1 MNEIQ
6 IFKYNENQVRTVM
19 KDNEP
24 WFVLKDVCEIL
35 GLGEPHRVANR
46 LDEDERTLSTVMDS
60 MGRKQE
66 TTTVNESGL
75 YNVIMRSDKPQAK
88 PFRKWVTAEVL
99 PSIRKHGAY
108 MTADTIQRAISDPDF
123 LISLATTLKEEK
135 EKNNVLTAENV
146 GLKREVEY
154 KENVIVGLVDD
165 IDLATKRQ
173 RINQIVRHGV
183 KNPVLYKDRWAL
195 LYSEFEKKYH
205 VNLSLRLENHAS
217 EYTPKLK
224 NNMDVIDRQMGMI
237 PNLYEIACKVFENDY
252 DALMKEWE
260 NTIVMCEGE

>member
-6 IFKYNENQVRTVM
+6 IFENNDFGKIRT
-19 KDNEP
+19 
-24 WFVLKDVCEIL
+24 
-35 GLGEPHRVANR
+35 
-46 LDEDERTLSTVMDS
+46 LDENGTVLFCGSDVAKALGYARPNDAVLAHCRATVKRSSPISGKMQEINFITEGDVYRLIARSKLPSADKFER
-60 MGRKQE
+60 
-66 TTTVNESGL
+66 
-75 YNVIMRSDKPQAK
+75 
-88 PFRKWVTAEVL
+88 WVFDEVL
-99 PSIRKHGAY
+99 PSICKHGAY
-108 MTADTIQRAISDPDF
+108 MTTDTIRRTISDPDF
-123 LISLATTLKEEK
+123 LISLATTLKAEK
-135 EKNNVLTAENV
+135 EKNKVLTAENT
-146 GLKREVEY
+146 GLKREVEH

-183 KNPVLYKDRWAL
+183 KKPALYKDRWAL

-205 VNLSLRLENHAS
+205 VNLSLRLENHAN

>member
-6 IFKYNENQVRTVM
+6 IFNYNDNQVRAVI

-24 WFVLKDVCEIL
+24 WFVLKDVCEVL
-35 GLGEPHRVANR
+35 GISKYRDTADR
-46 LDEDERTLSTVMDS
+46 LDSDERGPVRVDTLGGAQDVIA
-60 MGRKQE
+60 
-66 TTTVNESGL
+66 VNESGL

-135 EKNNVLTAENV
+135 EKNKVLTAENA
-146 GLKREVEY
+146 GLKREVEH

-183 KNPVLYKDRWAL
+183 KNPALYKDRWAL
-195 LYSEFEKKYH
+195 LYSEFENKYH
-205 VNLSLRLENHAS
+205 VNLSLRLENHEN

>member
-6 IFKYNENQVRTVM
+6 IFNYNDNQVRTVM
-19 KDNEP
+19 KDDGP
-24 WFVLKDVCEIL
+24 WFVLKDVCAIL
-35 GLGEPHRVANR
+35 GLGEPHRVADR
-46 LDEDERTLSTVMDS
+46 LDEDERTLSTVVDS
-60 MGRKQE
+60 IGRKQE
-66 TTTVNESGL
+66 TTIVSEAGL
-75 YNVIMRSDKPQAK
+75 YNVILRSDKPQAK

-108 MTADTIQRAISDPDF
+108 MTTDTIQRAISDPDF

-135 EKNNVLTAENV
+135 EKNKVLTAENT
-146 GLKREVEY
+146 GLKREVEH

-173 RINQIVRHGV
+173 RISQIVRHGV
-183 KNPVLYKDRWAL
+183 KNPALYKDRWAL
-195 LYSEFEKKYH
+195 LYGEFEKKYH
-205 VNLSLRLENHAS
+205 VNLSLRLENHAN

>member
-6 IFKYNENQVRTVM
+6 IFENNDFGKIRT
-19 KDNEP
+19 
-24 WFVLKDVCEIL
+24 
-35 GLGEPHRVANR
+35 
-46 LDEDERTLSTVMDS
+46 LDENGTVLFCGSDVAKALGYTNTSKAIGDHCKGVTKRYAPTTGGNQEMSFITEGDVYRLIARSKLPSADKFER
-60 MGRKQE
+60 
-66 TTTVNESGL
+66 
-75 YNVIMRSDKPQAK
+75 
-88 PFRKWVTAEVL
+88 WVFDEVL

-135 EKNNVLTAENV
+135 EKNKALTAENT
-146 GLKREVEY
+146 GLKREVEH

-183 KNPVLYKDRWAL
+183 KNPALYKDRWAL
-195 LYSEFEKKYH
+195 LYGEFEKKYH
-205 VNLSLRLENHAS
+205 VNLSLRLENHAN

-252 DALMKEWE
+252 DALIKEWE
-260 NTIVMCEGE
+260 NTIVM

>member
-1 MNEIQ
+1 MNEIK
-6 IFKYNENQVRTVM
+6 IFNYNNNQVRTVM
-19 KDNEP
+19 KDGEP
-24 WFVLKDVCEIL
+24 WFVLKDVCEVLSI
-35 GLGEPHRVANR
+35 GNAADVYAR
-46 LDEDERTLSTVMDS
+46 LDADEKGIGQIDTLGGAQKMSII
-60 MGRKQE
+60 
-66 TTTVNESGL
+66 NEPGL
-75 YNVIMRSDKPQAK
+75 YNVILRSDKPQAK

-135 EKNNVLTAENV
+135 EKNKVLTAENT
-146 GLKREVEY
+146 GLKREVEH

-183 KNPVLYKDRWAL
+183 KNPALYKDRWAL

-205 VNLSLRLENHAS
+205 VNLSLRLENHAN

-224 NNMDVIDRQMGMI
+224 NNMDVIDRQMGMV

-260 NTIVMCEGE
+260 NIIVM

>member
-6 IFKYNENQVRTVM
+6 IFENDDFGKIRTLDENGAVLFCGSDVANALGYARPA
-19 KDNEP
+19 KAVADHCKG
-24 WFVLKDVCEIL
+24 VLKRDTPTTSGNQEMSFITEGDVY
-35 GLGEPHRVANR
+35 R
-46 LDEDERTLSTVMDS
+46 LIARSKLPSADKFER
-60 MGRKQE
+60 
-66 TTTVNESGL
+66 
-75 YNVIMRSDKPQAK
+75 
-88 PFRKWVTAEVL
+88 WVFDEVL

-135 EKNNVLTAENV
+135 EKNKVLTAENT

-154 KENVIVGLVDD
+154 KENVIVGLVGD

-183 KNPVLYKDRWAL
+183 KNPVLYRDRWAL

-205 VNLSLRLENHAS
+205 VNLSLRLENHAN

>member
-1 MNEIQ
+1 MNKIQ
-6 IFKYNENQVRTVM
+6 IFENNDFGKIRT
-19 KDNEP
+19 
-24 WFVLKDVCEIL
+24 
-35 GLGEPHRVANR
+35 
-46 LDEDERTLSTVMDS
+46 LDENGTVLFCGSDVAKALGYTNTS
-60 MGRKQE
+60 KAICDHCKGVTKRYTPTTGGKQE
-66 TTTVNESGL
+66 MSFITEGDVYRL
-75 YNVIMRSDKPQAK
+75 IARSKLPSADK
-88 PFRKWVTAEVL
+88 FERWVFDEVL

-135 EKNNVLTAENV
+135 EKNKVLTAENA
-146 GLKREVEY
+146 GLKREVEH

-173 RINQIVRHGV
+173 RINQIVRRGV
-183 KNPVLYKDRWAL
+183 KNPALYKDRWAL

-205 VNLSLRLENHAS
+205 VNLSLRLENHAN

>member
-1 MNEIQ
+1 MNEIR
-6 IFKYNENQVRTVM
+6 IFENNDFGKIRT
-19 KDNEP
+19 
-24 WFVLKDVCEIL
+24 
-35 GLGEPHRVANR
+35 
-46 LDEDERTLSTVMDS
+46 LDENGAVLFCGSDVAKALGYARPNDAVLAHCRATVKRSSPISGKMQEINFITEGDVYRLIARSKLPSADKFER
-60 MGRKQE
+60 
-66 TTTVNESGL
+66 
-75 YNVIMRSDKPQAK
+75 
-88 PFRKWVTAEVL
+88 WVFDEVL

-135 EKNNVLTAENV
+135 EKNKVLIAENT
-146 GLKREVEY
+146 GLKREVEH

-195 LYSEFEKKYH
+195 LYGEFEKKYH
-205 VNLSLRLENHAS
+205 VNLSLRLENHAN

-252 DALMKEWE
+252 EALMKEWE
-260 NTIVMCEGE
+260 NAIVM

>member
-1 MNEIQ
+1 MSFITEG
-6 IFKYNENQVRTVM
+6 
-19 KDNEP
+19 
-24 WFVLKDVCEIL
+24 DVY
-35 GLGEPHRVANR
+35 R
-46 LDEDERTLSTVMDS
+46 LIARSKLPSADKFER
-60 MGRKQE
+60 
-66 TTTVNESGL
+66 
-75 YNVIMRSDKPQAK
+75 
-88 PFRKWVTAEVL
+88 WVFDEVL

-135 EKNNVLTAENV
+135 EKNKVLTAENA
-146 GLKREVEY
+146 GLKQEVEH
-154 KENVIVGLVDD
+154 KENVIVGLVGD

-183 KNPVLYKDRWAL
+183 KNPALYKDRWAL
-195 LYSEFEKKYH
+195 LYGEFEKKYH

-252 DALMKEWE
+252 DVLMNEWE
-260 NTIVMCEGE
+260 NAIAM

>member
-6 IFKYNENQVRTVM
+6 IFENNDFGKIRT
-19 KDNEP
+19 
-24 WFVLKDVCEIL
+24 
-35 GLGEPHRVANR
+35 
-46 LDEDERTLSTVMDS
+46 LDENGTVLLCGSDVAKALGYTNTSKAIGDHCKGVTKRYAPTTGGNQEMSFITEGDVYRLIARSKLPSADRFER
-60 MGRKQE
+60 
-66 TTTVNESGL
+66 
-75 YNVIMRSDKPQAK
+75 
-88 PFRKWVTAEVL
+88 WVFDEVL
-99 PSIRKHGAY
+99 PSIRRHGAY

-135 EKNNVLTAENV
+135 EKNRVLTAENI
-146 GLKREVEY
+146 GLKREVEH

-183 KNPVLYKDRWAL
+183 KNPALYKDRWAL
-195 LYSEFEKKYH
+195 LYGEFEKKYH
-205 VNLSLRLENHAS
+205 VNLSLRLENHAN

-252 DALMKEWE
+252 DALIKEWE
-260 NTIVMCEGE
+260 NTIVM